1 MDELIKKIKLKDLGY
16 SECFEHNSKSLID
29 SDLTPAR
36 IIAEHKELYLVRNET
51 SVLSAKI
58 TGKMMF
64 QASSREDYPA
74 VGDWVLIKVL
84 SQDQA
89 HIYEIL
95 PRKTVLKRKSSNES
109 ESQVLASN
117 VDIAFVVQAP
127 DRDYNL
133 NRFERYLT
141 LAKSGKVEPVI
152 VLNKADLISD
162 VDLAALLYEI
172 KNRFKNTLVYTTSVL
187 TGAGISNL
195 KEIINEGKTYCFI
208 GSSGVGKSSIIN
220 TFIGESL
227 MMTGEIS
234 SHTSK
239 GKHVTT
245 HRELF
250 ILESGGLLIDNP
262 GLREVGLLDSS
273 TGIEDV
279 FSEIYDL
286 AKNCRFPDC
295 THQHEPGCAVLEAVK
310 DERLDNDKYTNYIKL
325 SKEDDYNSMSSL
337 EKREKDRKFGKFI
350 KTTKKQ
356 LKKYKPGY

>member
-1 MDELIKKIKLKDLGY
+1 MDDIIKEIKLEDLGY
-16 SECFEHNSKSLID
+16 NGFFENNRKSFID
-29 SDLTPAR
+29 SDLIPAR
-36 IIAEHKELYLVRNET
+36 IIAEHKELYFVRNEA

-84 SQDQA
+84 SEDKA
-89 HIYEIL
+89 HIYKIL
-95 PRKTVLKRKSSNES
+95 PRKTILKRKSSNES

-117 VDIAFVVQAP
+117 VDVAFVVQAP

-162 VDLAALLYEI
+162 IDLAPLLSEI
-172 KNRFKNTLVYTTSVL
+172 KSRFKNTLVYTTSAL

-220 TFIGESL
+220 TLIGESL

-234 SHTSK
+234 SHTNR
-239 GKHVTT
+239 GKHITT

-286 AKNCRFPDC
+286 SKNCRFSDC
-295 THQHEPGCAVLEAVK
+295 THQHELGCAVLEAVK
-310 DERLDNDKYTNYIKL
+310 DGTLDNDKYTNYIKL

-337 EKREKDRKFGKFI
+337 EKRKKDRAFGKFI
-350 KTTKKQ
+350 KTSKKQ
-356 LKKYKPGY
+356 LKKYKSG

>member
-1 MDELIKKIKLKDLGY
+1 MYVL
-16 SECFEHNSKSLID
+16 
-29 SDLTPAR
+29 
-36 IIAEHKELYLVRNET
+36 RNET
-51 SVLSAKI
+51 SELSAKI

-64 QASSREDYPA
+64 QASLREDYPA

-95 PRKTVLKRKSSNES
+95 PRKTILKRKSSNES

-133 NRFERYLT
+133 NRFERYIA

-152 VLNKADLISD
+152 VLNKSDLISD
-162 VDLAALLYEI
+162 IDLAALLAEI
-172 KNRFKNTLVYTTSVL
+172 KSRFKNTLVYTTSVL

-220 TFIGESL
+220 TLIGESL

-234 SHTSK
+234 SHANR
-239 GKHVTT
+239 GKHITT

-295 THQHEPGCAVLEAVK
+295 THQHEPGCTVLEAVK
-310 DERLDNDKYTNYIKL
+310 DGILDNDKYTNYIKL
-325 SKEDDYNSMSSL
+325 SKEDEYNYMSSL

-350 KTTKKQ
+350 KTAKKDF
-356 LKKYKPGY
+356 KKYKPGY